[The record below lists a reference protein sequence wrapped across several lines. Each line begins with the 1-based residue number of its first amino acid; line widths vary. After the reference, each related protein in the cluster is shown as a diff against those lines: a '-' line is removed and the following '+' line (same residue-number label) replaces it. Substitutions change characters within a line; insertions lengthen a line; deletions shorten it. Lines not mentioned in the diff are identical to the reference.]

1 AWSRDF
7 GRFPAG
13 GVETKDDVA
22 PPLPGNEPAPWTGA
36 DDAQR
41 DAIAARIKALGSPA
55 VSELVALPI
64 RRGGVAAKFGLDLKP
79 LLAKIAG
86 AGQPGAYL
94 VGMRTVDGDSRR
106 WLRVQVTDLTL
117 STIEESGRVRF
128 AVTSLATARPVA
140 EAQVLLQGVRD
151 DKFVTLASGMTDADG
166 MFAWSPENRS
176 EARIKR
182 IVATKGL
189 DTLGLRPERGP
200 AEYAK
205 ENWTKPESPWLSWT
219 VDPAVDR
226 REAPRMLCHVF
237 TERPIYRPEEP
248 VHIKG
253 YVRTYLGG
261 ALSYATG
268 GGTLIVSGPS

>member
-1 AWSRDF
+1 NQGIVERFGPQLVPLRGGGYDKVDVRIHAIDALSRDF
-7 GRFPAG
+7 WPFPAG

-117 STIEESGRVRF
+117 STIEESGRARF

-151 DKFVTLASGMTDADG
+151 DKFVTLASGM
-166 MFAWSPENRS
+166 
-176 EARIKR
+176 
-182 IVATKGL
+182 
-189 DTLGLRPERGP
+189 
-200 AEYAK
+200 
-205 ENWTKPESPWLSWT
+205 
-219 VDPAVDR
+219 
-226 REAPRMLCHVF
+226 
-237 TERPIYRPEEP
+237 
-248 VHIKG
+248 
-253 YVRTYLGG
+253 
-261 ALSYATG
+261 
-268 GGTLIVSGPS
+268 